1 MRKKFQTILTKSAI
15 VVATLLLCL
24 SALEVSLRVLDRYPT
39 GSMEGHLRQAA
50 VGYRLRTNCTRV
62 VQWPTMHFTVYTDD
76 HGFRFKK
83 PGPRVIGARPYYA
96 ALGSSEVFANG
107 LDYEQSF
114 IGVLA
119 DHLEP
124 RGLDMVNMGIPG
136 QAFMEQSL
144 QFQEF
149 TRSSGALPK
158 KVLIFL
164 NPILI
169 GEYDNMHENVVV
181 RRGELFLKD
190 HWRLP
195 LLKLILSRSST
206 AYCFFRDTIRNS
218 QVRYLPAKDVS
229 ASYYIEK
236 YSTDLPI
243 HRPEKTADFLK
254 RLKELEDYVRSLNA
268 TPVCIYNPTVGGFL
282 LDKLKAE
289 GKIDGRLFDTQF
301 FSRLAQKHCEE
312 EGIQFINVEPFLQ
325 KKYDKG
331 EKLNFDLDSHF
342 NAATSRA
349 VGDFIYQALE
359 PDAKDHKG

>member
-1 MRKKFQTILTKSAI
+1 MKKGFQSMFIKTAI

-24 SALEVSLRVLDRYPT
+24 FALEVGLRVLDRYPT
-39 GSMEGHLRQAA
+39 GSMEGHLRQAG
-50 VGYRLRTNCTRV
+50 VSYRLRTNCTKV
-62 VQWPTMHFTVYTDD
+62 VHWPTMHFTVYTDD
-76 HGFRFKK
+76 HGFRFKA
-83 PGPRVIGARPYYA
+83 PGPRNIGVRAYYA
-96 ALGSSEVFANG
+96 VLGSSEVFANG

-114 IGVLA
+114 VGVLA
-119 DHLEP
+119 QHLEP
-124 RGLDMVNMGIPG
+124 RGLDVVNMGIPG

-149 TRSSGALPK
+149 TRSSGAAPK
-158 KVLIFL
+158 KVLICL

-169 GEYDNMHENVVV
+169 GEYDNMHEDVAVHH
-181 RRGELFLKD
+181 GELFYKD
-190 HWRLP
+190 NWRLP
-195 LLKLILSRSST
+195 LLKMMLSRSST
-206 AYCFFRDTIRNS
+206 TYCFFRDGIRNA
-218 QVRYLPAKDVS
+218 QLQYLPRKDVS

-289 GKIDGRLFDTQF
+289 GKVDGRLFDTQF
-301 FSRLAQKHCEE
+301 FSRLAQKHCEA

-331 EKLNFDLDSHF
+331 EKLNFDLDSHY
-342 NAATSRA
+342 NAPTSRA
-349 VGDFIYQALE
+349 IGDFIYQALE
-359 PDAKDHKG
+359 AGAKDDKG